1 MNDNELK
8 KIEQESK
15 DLFTLLREVR
25 EEDNATVRIAPYP
38 RLSKEKSIRVN
49 SFWLVAASV
58 LGFVLGITVPRE
70 NGYSSKEYTTQF
82 EETNHTVGR
91 SLADGDVNFALLIK

>member
-25 EEDNATVRIAPYP
+25 DEDNATVRIASCP
-38 RLSKEKSIRVN
+38 RLRKKSLHIN
-49 SFWLVAASV
+49 PYWLVAASV
-58 LGFVLGITVPRE
+58 LGLVLGFTVPHE
-70 NGYSSKEYTTQF
+70 NRYPSMEYTTQF